1 LVENLESVIKY
12 TMILPLKENYL
23 IPEKKIKHD
32 NFLNLN
38 DLDLFLELNILEEII
53 KRMINHFTS

>member
-1 LVENLESVIKY
+1 
-12 TMILPLKENYL
+12 MILPLKENYL